1 MLEFLQS
8 QGSTIL
14 QASGQHLFIS
24 YAAIILGILLA
35 VPLGIVIV
43 RNNILANIFLGIANI
58 LQTIP
63 TLAMLAL
70 MIPLFG
76 IGTWPAIIA
85 LFVYSILPI
94 LRGTYDGINDVD
106 ENLVEAGKGM
116 GMTPWQILTNIEL
129 PLAFPVIMN
138 GIKLSSV
145 YVISGASLA
154 SYIGAGGLGTLI
166 FNGME
171 LFQFELV
178 LAGTI
183 PAVVIVVITLFILD
197 LVEKYVNK
205 RNGVD
210 LSHV

>member
-24 YAAIILGILLA
+24 YAAIILGVLLA